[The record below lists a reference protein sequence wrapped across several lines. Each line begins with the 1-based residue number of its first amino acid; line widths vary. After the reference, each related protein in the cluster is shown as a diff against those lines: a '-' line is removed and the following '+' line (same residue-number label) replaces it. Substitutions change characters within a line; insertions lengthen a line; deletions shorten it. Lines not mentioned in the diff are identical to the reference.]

1 MITPWRKIPTKRYW
15 HLDNFHKNHLEV
27 FDSTGKNHL
36 GIADLEANI
45 DETKKDPSRSIEI

>member
-1 MITPWRKIPTKRYW
+1 
-15 HLDNFHKNHLEV
+15 LDNFHKNHLEV